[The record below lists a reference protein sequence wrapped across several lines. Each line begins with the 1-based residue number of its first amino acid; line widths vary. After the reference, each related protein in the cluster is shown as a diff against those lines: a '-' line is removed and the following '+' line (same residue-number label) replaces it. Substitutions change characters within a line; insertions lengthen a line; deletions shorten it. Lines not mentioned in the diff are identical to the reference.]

1 MRFALVLSLVLSVVA
16 VVFALQNPQP
26 VEVNLLFL
34 ETQGSAALVLILT
47 FALGVVVGILST
59 LPSRIR
65 DKRELRRLKKG
76 SSKSTPSSKGSSERS
91 SSLSA
96 PTSSSGPSS
105 GSASTGGSRST
116 ISDS

>member
-1 MRFALVLSLVLSVVA
+1 MRFALVLSLLLSVVA

-76 SSKSTPSSKGSSERS
+76 SSTGSVSPSGSTERS
-91 SSLSA
+91 SSVS
-96 PTSSSGPSS
+96 PPKSSSGSSSSSS
-105 GSASTGGSRST
+105 GSALG
-116 ISDS
+116 DS